1 MKLFVTG
8 ATGFIGSH
16 LVNNAIDAGHTV
28 YGLRY
33 NNEKPAIKIKDN
45 VHWIDGDIAK
55 NNYSLPD
62 HLDVIVHIAAY
73 GVSPQ
78 IALWE
83 KCFSINTIG
92 TLKLLEKAKKQKVG
106 KIILVG
112 TALEYGEAGE
122 RYKFI
127 PTNAPLEPVGA
138 YASSKAAASILATG
152 FAREYNMSLK
162 ILRVFNVYGEGQH
175 SKNLYPSLKN
185 AALKGYDFPMTKG
198 EQLRDFISVNKT
210 ASKLIGELDF
220 SYVKKGELIIKHIAS
235 GKTQS
240 VRRFAEYWWNEW
252 KAQGKLLF
260 GAIPYCENEVMR
272 YLPQKDSL

>member
-1 MKLFVTG
+1 MNLFVTG

-16 LVNNAIDAGHTV
+16 FVNKAIDASHTV
-28 YGLRY
+28 YALRY
-33 NNEKPAIKIKDN
+33 NNEKPVIKIRDRI
-45 VHWIDGDIAK
+45 HWINGDITK
-55 NNYSLPD
+55 SDHSFPD
-62 HLDVIVHIAAY
+62 HIDVIVHIAAY

-78 IALWE
+78 IAIWE
-83 KCFSINTIG
+83 KCVSVNIIG
-92 TLKLLEKAKKQKVG
+92 TLRLLEKAKTHKVE

-112 TALEYGEAGE
+112 TALEYGKVGE
-122 RYKFI
+122 RFEFI
-127 PTNAPLEPVGA
+127 PTGAPLEPVGP
-138 YASSKAAASILATG
+138 YASSKAAASVLSIG
-152 FAREYNMSLK
+152 FAQEYKMALK

-185 AALKGYDFPMTKG
+185 AALKGYNFPMTKG

-210 ASKLIGELDF
+210 ASKLIDELDF

-272 YLPQKDSL
+272 YLPQKDRL